1 MSTKRKI
8 DQVLNIVGL
17 LQPQSNFLV
26 RKTLEKIEEGGAVEV
41 VSNEK
46 NSMNIMTGLSPKRKY
61 KIAET
66 REIRGLFHYIIV
78 KS

>member
-26 RKTLEKIEEGGAVEV
+26 SKTLEKVEKGGTLEV
-41 VSNEK
+41 ISNEK
-46 NSMNIMTGLSPKRKY
+46 DSKNIITGLCPKRKY
-61 KIAET
+61 KITET
-66 REIRGLFHYIIV
+66 RKVGGLFYYIIV
-78 KS
+78 KT

>member
-1 MSTKRKI
+1 MSIKRKV

-26 RKTLEKIEEGGAVEV
+26 RKTLEKIDIGGAVEV

-46 NSMNIMTGLSPKRKY
+46 NYMNLMTGLCTKRKY
-61 KIAET
+61 KITET
-66 REIRGLFHYIIV
+66 REIHGLFHYIIV
-78 KS
+78 KN

>member
-17 LQPQSNFLV
+17 LQPQSSFLV
-26 RKTLEKIEEGGAVEV
+26 RKTLEKIEKGGAVEV

-46 NSMNIMTGLSPKRKY
+46 NPMNIMTGLCPKRKY
-61 KIAET
+61 KITET
-66 REIRGLFHYIIV
+66 REVRGIFHYTIV
-78 KS
+78 KT

>member
-1 MSTKRKI
+1 MSIKRKV

-26 RKTLEKIEEGGAVEV
+26 KKTLEKIDIGGAVEV

-46 NSMNIMTGLSPKRKY
+46 NSMNIMTGLCTKRKY
-61 KIAET
+61 KITET
-66 REIRGLFHYIIV
+66 REICGLFHYIIV
-78 KS
+78 KN

>member
-1 MSTKRKI
+1 MTTKRKI
-8 DQVLNIVGL
+8 EQVLNIVGL
-17 LQPQSNFLV
+17 LQPQSSFLV
-26 RKTLEKIEEGGAVEV
+26 KKTLEKIEEGGAVEV

-46 NSMNIMTGLSPKRKY
+46 NSMNIMTGLCPKRKY